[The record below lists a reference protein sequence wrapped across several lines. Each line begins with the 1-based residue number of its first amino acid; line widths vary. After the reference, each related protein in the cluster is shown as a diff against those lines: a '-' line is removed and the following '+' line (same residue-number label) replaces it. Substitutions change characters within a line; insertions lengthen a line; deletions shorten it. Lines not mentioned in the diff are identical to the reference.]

1 MKKKKS
7 ELKIK
12 DFHSALQL
20 LTQFLYI
27 IRDMATS
34 EDEKNKKN
42 AQILLSNVFHHELVK
57 IAKQAFYFYEPKLHH
72 K

>member
-1 MKKKKS
+1 
-7 ELKIK
+7 
-12 DFHSALQL
+12 
-20 LTQFLYI
+20 
-27 IRDMATS
+27 MATS